1 MTAIVKDSG
10 GAMAQ
15 VTEMLDVAL
24 RTAAQLKNARGLLP
38 ESLKTEGEICAV
50 LLAGAELGVPPM
62 AALRGLQVVRGK
74 VIISYDLMVGLLRRA
89 GYKIEWLAAS
99 ATKAQLRLTAPDG
112 TQHTEAWDQ
121 ERAKKAGLWGNKG
134 PWSQYP
140 ETMLKARCV
149 SSAARAFAGE
159 VLAGVYCEEA
169 AEIGPSAQV
178 MPIRTVEARGET
190 DGEIVDAE
198 TGEVHEALPATFG
211 KCKTIEQM
219 VAWIEAKRAT
229 GGSLDG
235 ARIHKIVRAKVGDAT
250 PDELEATMRMI
261 DTALGVQRA
270 EPDAPSDDAHE
281 AEAEAMAAQYDD

>member
-112 TQHTEAWDQ
+112 TQHTETWDQ

-169 AEIGPSAQV
+169 AELGPSAQV
-178 MPIRTVEARGET
+178 TTLRPATPPT
-190 DGEIVDAE
+190 DIVDAE
-198 TGEVHEALPATFG
+198 TGEVHEALPSTFG

-229 GGSLDG
+229 GGNLDVE
-235 ARIHKIVRAKVGDAT
+235 RIHKIVRAKVGDAP
-250 PDELEATMRMI
+250 PDELDATMRMI
-261 DTALGVQRA
+261 NTALGMPVREELDPHQHGEGDYR
-270 EPDAPSDDAHE
+270 DDEHEDPAH
-281 AEAEAMAAQYDD
+281 DHD